1 MPWQNWPFHWQA
13 GSIGKIGGSM
23 GAGMDEFR
31 QRHERFEFN
40 GLGIYQL
47 VSHMILLT
55 KSATFLRIVL

>member
-1 MPWQNWPFHWQA
+1 MR
-13 GSIGKIGGSM
+13 
-23 GAGMDEFR
+23 AGMDEFR